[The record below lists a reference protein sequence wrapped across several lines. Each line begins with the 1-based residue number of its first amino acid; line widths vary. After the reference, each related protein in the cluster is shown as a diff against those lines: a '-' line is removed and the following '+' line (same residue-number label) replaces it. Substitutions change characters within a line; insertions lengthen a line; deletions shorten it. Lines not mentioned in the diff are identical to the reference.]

1 MERPENDVNRKLL
14 RSDHILPLQLQF
26 NKNKFAKFDK
36 IMVPLLSLILH
47 LKDKYYVNENYIVE
61 KVLIELCMLCTNI

>member
-47 LKDKYYVNENYIVE
+47 LKDKYCVNENYIVE
-61 KVLIELCMLCTNI
+61 KVLIELCMLCTNV